1 MGSATRS
8 SRSLFH
14 VHPLLPKLL
23 FIFCWLGSF
32 VTILGARR
40 DSAAVDLAAF
50 LALFATPFF
59 IVLICLYGVEDA
71 LVTFLALAAI
81 DLRTRK
87 ARTVAPVVL
96 LAAAALT
103 KVYPLALLPFLATD
117 RGRIDVRF
125 IILFL
130 AAMSLGILFT
140 VALWGLPFLHI
151 VDIAAVRDGKML
163 SIFWFLL
170 DSRFSPLAHTPSA
183 RLLSDWNF
191 AVVIVVM
198 ASLYGLHFFGRLRA
212 LAGTVLASIG
222 LLAAYKVGNPP
233 YFVCPATLL
242 IYFLA
247 VDRATYDGQ
256 SKYALVAAAAFYL
269 LVLNVFE
276 FWYYLTDG
284 SFQYP
289 QVRAFVG
296 LPCLVATLFLMGQI
310 FIWERR
316 AHGIRR

>member
-1 MGSATRS
+1 MATVGFLAGPTYDYPAYMAQWS
-8 SRSLFH
+8 QVLAGENPWLFGTANVYGVGHQILAPVFH

-40 DSAAVDLAAF
+40 DSPAVDLAVF

-87 ARTVAPVVL
+87 ARTIAPAIL
-96 LAAAALT
+96 LAVAALT
-103 KVYPLALLPFLATD
+103 KVYPVALLPFLATD
-117 RGRIDVRF
+117 RARIDFRF

-140 VALWGLPFLHI
+140 VALWGAQLLHI
-151 VDIAAVRDGKML
+151 VDVATAREGKML

-170 DSRFSPLAHTPSA
+170 DSRFSPLAHTPLA
-183 RLLSDWNF
+183 KLLSDWNF
-191 AVVIVVM
+191 AVVIVAM
-198 ASLYGLHFFGRLRA
+198 ASLYGVHFFGRMRS

-233 YFVCPATLL
+233 YFVFPATLL

-247 VDRATYDGQ
+247 VERTSDG
-256 SKYALVAAAAFYL
+256 
-269 LVLNVFE
+269 
-276 FWYYLTDG
+276 
-284 SFQYP
+284 
-289 QVRAFVG
+289 
-296 LPCLVATLFLMGQI
+296 
-310 FIWERR
+310 
-316 AHGIRR
+316 